1 MPSTN
6 QIQMTFQGYPIQD
19 KNVGSDVRV
28 FAIVDCFRPKAL
40 GQERRV

>member
-6 QIQMTFQGYPIQD
+6 QVQMTFQGYPIQD

-28 FAIVDCFRPKAL
+28 FVVNDRFRPKAL

>member
-1 MPSTN
+1 
-6 QIQMTFQGYPIQD
+6 MTFQGYPIQD

-28 FAIVDCFRPKAL
+28 LVVNDCFRPKAL